1 MLTKRSG
8 ILSTPTAFCV
18 FRDFSFLRTNVSEIG
33 ESSKGIWW
41 GVVGWLTVQFITSLN
56 LLDRVVATVQKKTVK
71 FPSNLKWLN
80 QRTRG
85 RV

>member
-8 ILSTPTAFCV
+8 ILSTPTTFCV
-18 FRDFSFLRTNVSEIG
+18 FRDFR
-33 ESSKGIWW
+33 W